1 MKRLEEK
8 EEKQKVL
15 KRFAGKATY
24 RKMDLTPIGIPL
36 GKQRKQ
42 IGSWPGPRLVPIRE
56 RFIVSG
62 LTETKIGIV
71 STNILLHQL
80 FSSSYFAFCVWA
92 FALFYSHSFLF
103 HFLSIS
109 YFGLFQ
115 FLLFHFLF
123 ILTGIKFRLRL
134 RAGRGSVGRAENGAS
149 ISRPHILFRF
159 PPFYSR
165 PSLPRANQ
173 RQTSP
178 SIYSQLLWYTIENLA
193 SNLSFE

>member
-71 STNILLHQL
+71 STNILLHHT
-80 FSSSYFAFCVWA
+80 FFFAFCAWA

-149 ISRPHILFRF
+149 ISRPYILFRF
-159 PPFYSR
+159 QSLRSILFQEPIKDKLLLQFIASYCGTLLRIWQVISR
-165 PSLPRANQ
+165 
-173 RQTSP
+173 
-178 SIYSQLLWYTIENLA
+178 
-193 SNLSFE
+193 LSKLC